1 MAEIGYGTEF
11 HISRDS
17 GSSWL
22 AIAKVTDIT
31 PPSDTIDVVDVTHM
45 GSPDRR
51 REFIPG
57 LTDPGSMSLELIFE
71 PGSATDLLLREI
83 RSSGETVKC
92 RITFASGPAYVFDGW
107 LETYEG
113 AVPLEDRMSA
123 TVSFK
128 VTGEV
133 EYVAAAA
140 PTNIVLPAI
149 SGVAQEDEVLTAWEG
164 VWSAAATFT
173 YQWEADG
180 SPIVGATSKTFTP
193 LTANVTD
200 VITVVVTATNS
211 AGSNSA
217 ESVATAAVIGAD

>member
-113 AVPLEDRMSA
+113 AVPLEDKMTA

-133 EYVAAAA
+133 EYVAAEA
-140 PTNIVLPAI
+140 PTNVVLPAI
-149 SGVAQEDEVLTAWEG
+149 SGEAKEDETLTAWPGE
-164 VWSAAATFT
+164 WSQAATFT
-173 YQWEADG
+173 YQWKLDG
-180 SPIVGATSKTFTP
+180 SNITGATGKTYKV
-193 LTANVTD
+193 VTGD
-200 VITVVVTATNS
+200 IGKPISVEVTATNS
-211 AGSNSA
+211 AGSATAESA
-217 ESVATAAVIGAD
+217 ETPDVVGA

>member
-113 AVPLEDRMSA
+113 AVPLEDKMTA

-133 EYVAAAA
+133 EYVAAEA
-140 PTNIVLPAI
+140 PTNVVLPAI
-149 SGVAQEDEVLTAWEG
+149 SGEAKEDETLTAWPGE
-164 VWSAAATFT
+164 WSQAATFT
-173 YQWEADG
+173 YQWKLDG
-180 SPIVGATSKTFTP
+180 SNITGATGKTYKV
-193 LTANVTD
+193 VTGD
-200 VITVVVTATNS
+200 VGKAISVVVTATNS
-211 AGSNSA
+211 AGNASA
-217 ESVATAAVIGAD
+217 ESAETVDVTGA